1 MARMSEKPLPVIRR
15 GEFLS
20 FDPESIAET
29 GAALL
34 VDKPLTWTSFDVVAK
49 VRGMTRIKKVGH
61 AGTLDPLATG
71 LLILC
76 LGKGTKRAEEYQA
89 EAKEYTGV
97 IRLGATTRTEDSEG
111 EEENVVDVDHLTQ
124 EEIEAAATSF
134 LGESLQTPPMF
145 SARKVKGKRLY
156 KLARKGIEVERPAK
170 PITITRFDVTEI
182 ALPNVSFRIGC
193 SKGTYIRAIARD
205 MGERLGVGG
214 YLGGLRR
221 TKSGSF
227 SVEEGVPIEEILEF
241 GENRRKSEES

>member
-1 MARMSEKPLPVIRR
+1 MGEVVLSVIRR

-20 FDPESIAET
+20 FNPESIAET
-29 GAALL
+29 GAVML
-34 VDKPLTWTSFDVVAK
+34 VDKPREWTSFDVVAK

-76 LGKGTKRAEEYQA
+76 LGKGTKRAEEFQA
-89 EAKEYTGV
+89 EEKEYTGV

-111 EEENVVDVDHLTQ
+111 EEENVVEVNHLTP
-124 EEIEAAATSF
+124 EEIEAAARSF

-170 PITITRFDVTEI
+170 PITITRFDLSEI
-182 ALPNVSFRIGC
+182 ALPNITFKIGC

-214 YLGGLRR
+214 YLGQLRR
-221 TKSGSF
+221 TMSGNF
-227 SVEEGVPIEEILEF
+227 SVDEAVPIEEILEF
-241 GENRRKSEES
+241 GENRRRTEES